1 MAEKMCIGL
10 FSGSIDRLTAAGVII
25 SGAAADDM
33 DVEVY
38 VLLQGARAF
47 VKGNENKI
55 DSLSE
60 NSHLKEEFM
69 AALDKLNVSTWL
81 EFFKMAKEMTNVK
94 VNICSLAGKLWGADK
109 MEDYI
114 DIVDD
119 IIGIGEYIDA
129 AKDADVHFF
138 I

>member
-1 MAEKMCIGL
+1 MADKMCIGL
-10 FSGSIDRLTAAGVII
+10 FSGSVDRLTAAGVII

-33 DVEVY
+33 DVDVY

-47 VKGNENKI
+47 VKGNEDKI
-55 DSLSE
+55 TALAE
-60 NSHLKEEFM
+60 QPELKEEFM
-69 AALDKLNVSTWL
+69 ASLERLNVPSWL
-81 EFFKMAKEMTNVK
+81 EFFEMAKEMTNVK
-94 VNICSLAGKLWGADK
+94 VHICSLAGKIWGADK

-129 AKDADVHFF
+129 AKDADVQFF

>member
-1 MAEKMCIGL
+1 MADKMCIGL
-10 FSGSIDRLTAAGVII
+10 FSGGVDRLTAAGVVI

-38 VLLQGARAF
+38 VLLHGARAF
-47 VKGNENKI
+47 IKGNEDKM
-55 DSLSE
+55 DALAE
-60 NSHLKEEFM
+60 QPELKEEFM
-69 AALDKLNVSTWL
+69 AALEKLNVPTWL
-81 EFFKMAKEMTNVK
+81 EFFEMSKEMTNVK
-94 VNICSLAGKLWGADK
+94 VYICSLAGKLWGGEK
-109 MEDYI
+109 MEDFI